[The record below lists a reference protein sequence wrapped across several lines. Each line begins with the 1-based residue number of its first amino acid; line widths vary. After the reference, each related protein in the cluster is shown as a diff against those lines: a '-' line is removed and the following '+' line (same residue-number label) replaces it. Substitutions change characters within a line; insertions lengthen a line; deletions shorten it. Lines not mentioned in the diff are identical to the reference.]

1 MALGVSPER
10 VREVRFAEQWRGYR
24 TDEVDDFVEQVA
36 VAFDQLEAR
45 VRESSARAAE
55 VERRLL
61 ERGADE
67 ELTRTLVLAQRTAD
81 AARREAQ
88 AEAARLVRDAE
99 ERARLLVEE
108 AEAHRARVEEEL
120 ESRRQAELGEVA
132 DRRAMLERDVASLV
146 SFVEHERRRLADE
159 LRGQLAWL
167 EQPGHLDSLSP
178 SAAAAAAPQAPQAT
192 QALPTPPPPQVAA
205 QSDPASEPVDL
216 SGEPPHEPAP
226 DAEALL
232 DAGGTDDGSG
242 DDSFLD
248 DVEVPWRRSDGGD
261 ATNDDA
267 TDATDATDDDDGAG
281 NDGADD
287 EDETVA
293 VQAPDAVARIEPRL
307 PVEAVDDPFM
317 AELRRAVDDPE
328 PLGPRDDRADLD
340 AWGRDGDI
348 YDGDKRSAR
357 FRRRRQR

>member
-108 AEAHRARVEEEL
+108 AEAHRARVDEEL

-159 LRGQLAWL
+159 LRGHLAWL

-178 SAAAAAAPQAPQAT
+178 SAAAAAAAP

-216 SGEPPHEPAP
+216 SGERPHEPAP
-226 DAEALL
+226 GAEALL
-232 DAGGTDDGSG
+232 DAGGTDDGP
-242 DDSFLD
+242 DDDTFLD

-261 ATNDDA
+261 ATTDDDA
-267 TDATDATDDDDGAG
+267 TDATNDGAG
-281 NDGADD
+281 NDGAA
-287 EDETVA
+287 ETAA
-293 VQAPDAVARIEPRL
+293 VEAPDAVARIEPRL

-328 PLGPRDDRADLD
+328 PLGPRDERADLD